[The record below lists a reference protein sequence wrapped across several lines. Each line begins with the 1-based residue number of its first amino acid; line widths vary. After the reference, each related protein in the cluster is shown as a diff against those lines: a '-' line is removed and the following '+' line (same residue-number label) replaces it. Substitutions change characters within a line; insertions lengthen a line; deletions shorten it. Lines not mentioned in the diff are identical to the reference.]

1 MSVKLM
7 SIRSIFVRSS
17 MFDFTLFSA
26 RRPPVPSMSYVHM
39 FVQQHACS
47 ASPLNVGWPL
57 EHSSSSVHFG
67 AQNLKH

>member
-57 EHSSSSVHFG
+57 ELSALELS
-67 AQNLKH
+67 ALEPRT